1 MKRFELLLFTLSVL
15 AVSSLLLRFSGGVYY
30 TQFGLSLLAMFYF
43 LCGFILLGGIPYQD
57 IFRNSSFS
65 RLNRLEM
72 LYLVLSSLVLAFLL
86 TAIQLKL
93 LLYTGSDF
101 MLGISLVASL
111 FILLAGLLLHKWMQ
125 KLLLKRV
132 LLRISVYASVSLLL
146 LTTPAFSLIDQ
157 YYGKNTELAQIR
169 KQIWDNPY
177 DDGLS
182 RHLSSLDS
190 NKQPIRLLPFSNILM
205 PY

>member
-1 MKRFELLLFTLSVL
+1 MKRFELLLFSLSVL
-15 AVSSLLLRFSGGVYY
+15 AVSSLLLRFSGGVYF
-30 TQFGLSLLAMFYF
+30 TQFGLSLLAMFFF

-101 MLGISLVASL
+101 MLGISLGASL
-111 FILLAGLLLHKWMQ
+111 FILVAGLLLHKWMQ

>member
-15 AVSSLLLRFSGGVYY
+15 AVSSLLLRFSGGVYF

-132 LLRISVYASVSLLL
+132 LLRISIYATVSLLL
-146 LTTPAFSLIDQ
+146 LITPAFSLIDQ

-190 NKQPIRLLPFSNILM
+190 NRQPIRLLPFSNILM
-205 PY
+205 PR

>member
-1 MKRFELLLFTLSVL
+1 MKRFEILLLTLSVL
-15 AVSSLLLRFSGGVYY
+15 SVSSLFLRFSGGVYY

-93 LLYTGSDF
+93 LLVNSSDLL
-101 MLGISLVASL
+101 LGISLWSGIC
-111 FILLAGLLLHKWMQ
+111 ILITGFMLHKWMQ
-125 KLLLKRV
+125 KMLLKRV
-132 LLRISVYASVSLLL
+132 FLRITVYSSASLLL
-146 LTTPAFSLIDQ
+146 LCTPAFKLIDH
-157 YYGKNTELAQIR
+157 YYGKNTELAEIR
-169 KQIWDNPY
+169 KRIWENPY
-177 DDGLS
+177 DEQLN
-182 RHLSSLDS
+182 RHMAYIS
-190 NKQPIRLLPFSNILM
+190 KGQQHIRLLPFTAIQL
-205 PY
+205 PR

>member
-15 AVSSLLLRFSGGVYY
+15 AVSSLLLRFSGGVYF

-101 MLGISLVASL
+101 MLGISLGASL
-111 FILLAGLLLHKWMQ
+111 FILVAGLLLHKWMQ

-146 LTTPAFSLIDQ
+146 LITPAFSLIDQ
-157 YYGKNTELAQIR
+157 YSGKNTELAQIR

-190 NKQPIRLLPFSNILM
+190 NKQPIRLFPFSNILM

>member
-15 AVSSLLLRFSGGVYY
+15 AVSSLLLRFSGGVYF

-101 MLGISLVASL
+101 MLGISLGVSL
-111 FILLAGLLLHKWMQ
+111 FILVAGLLLHKWMQ

-146 LTTPAFSLIDQ
+146 LITPAFSLIDQ

-190 NKQPIRLLPFSNILM
+190 NKQPIRLFPFSNILM

>member
-15 AVSSLLLRFSGGVYY
+15 AVSSLLLRFSGGVYF

-101 MLGISLVASL
+101 MLGISLGVSL
-111 FILLAGLLLHKWMQ
+111 FILVAGLLLHKWMQ

-146 LTTPAFSLIDQ
+146 LITPAFSLIDQ

-190 NKQPIRLLPFSNILM
+190 NRQPIRLLPFSNILM

>member
-146 LTTPAFSLIDQ
+146 LITPAFSLIDQ

-190 NKQPIRLLPFSNILM
+190 NRQPIRLLPFSNILM

>member
-1 MKRFELLLFTLSVL
+1 MKRFELLLFTLCVL

-93 LLYTGSDF
+93 LLFSGSDLL
-101 MLGISLVASL
+101 LGISLGAGV
-111 FILLAGLLLHKWMQ
+111 FMLAAGFALHKWMQ
-125 KLLLKRV
+125 KMLLKRV
-132 LLRISVYASVSLLL
+132 FLRITIYSAVSLLL
-146 LTTPAFSLIDQ
+146 LVTPAFSLIDH

-169 KQIWDNPY
+169 KLIWENPY
-177 DDGLS
+177 DEQLS
-182 RHLSSLDS
+182 RHLSSLDG
-190 NKQPIRLLPFSNILM
+190 NRQPIRLLPFSGIVM
-205 PY
+205 PR